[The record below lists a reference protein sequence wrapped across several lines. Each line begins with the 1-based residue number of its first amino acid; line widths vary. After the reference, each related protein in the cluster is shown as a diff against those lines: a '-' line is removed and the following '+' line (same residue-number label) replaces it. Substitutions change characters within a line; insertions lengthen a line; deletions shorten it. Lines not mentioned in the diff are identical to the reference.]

1 MSGGDMATQ
10 TPQIVEFPSIRR
22 AGQGGP
28 APARFHERFG
38 ADNHVLDP
46 AWPRITTQVSEASFA
61 PRRDGL
67 RVLLINAPI
76 REWSYP
82 NILPIGHAYV
92 AAVAAMDGHT
102 IDVLDL
108 NAERKQP
115 VKSSPE
121 AFIQWVES
129 RVTETLE
136 RQRPDVIGLG
146 GIITQYSWIR
156 RIARLCR
163 SVHPDVPIVLGG
175 GIASSMPEFMVRR
188 LGVDAVVQEEGEITF
203 SELLHRL
210 ERRASLEGV
219 KGVAYRHLIRPG
231 EWDVRNNGLR
241 PSLPSRAL
249 GLDTL
254 PWPLRSRWA
263 EDEVYKINPVGHLNW
278 QTKWIDGASVAP
290 GQYSLSM
297 IASRGCP
304 YASKACDYAVAADT
318 PILRAD
324 FSWTPASDLAA
335 GDKILTVTEYPAGKD
350 RRWTVATVQARF
362 DRRAEGFSIETTGGN
377 VVGSEEHPW
386 LARVRGG
393 RDNGQIRWVETRDLK
408 VGWDLS
414 MVAPPEEAPDL
425 DSLEYR
431 RGYIRGLFEGDGT
444 FHKGLHRA
452 SGRMWPHARLA
463 LTDGEAL
470 DRFVKY
476 CDGFGIRTKR
486 GPFLNAG
493 KKPMEKVWLS
503 GVEPV
508 NLLDEILQE
517 PIDNR
522 QSAAGYLAGMYD
534 AEGTRYVSK
543 HTAITRFCQ
552 RPGPVLER
560 VLEAISM
567 LKLPFVREK
576 PRRSDGLVSVRL
588 ASQHGSVDT
597 IRFFAMTRPA
607 IMRKCSVDGL
617 SLKSRWVTIT
627 AIRSVGDVRMIDLQ
641 TTARTFVAGPVIS
654 HNCYA
659 AYLGKTYR
667 LRSPREVVDEMEYLK
682 QRYGAAYIHFLDD
695 LLMTD
700 YRWALEF
707 VEALRERK
715 RTTGFEVL
723 WGGTC
728 RTNIVADDV
737 IRAKREGRPHMLEQA
752 WEVGMRQAGYGV
764 ESASPTILKNIDKS
778 GQTLEKME
786 IAIQET
792 QRVLGYADCS
802 FMIGSPGESKSTVQ
816 ETVDFCRKVGLKPE
830 VFFFTTAYPG
840 TSFWDL
846 AMSKGLIRKAVT
858 GQPGPADEDMVEQYF
873 LRLGEQGEEVRTNFS
888 DLPDQ
893 DVIDLSWWAVTELG
907 GQNTVRH
914 PHTGEQQKRTQAV
927 RGASRADV

>member
-22 AGQGGP
+22 AGQGGA

-38 ADNHVLDP
+38 SDNHVLDA
-46 AWPRITTQVSEASFA
+46 AWPRITTQASEAPFA

-76 REWSYP
+76 REWSFP

-121 AFIQWVES
+121 AFIKWVES

-136 RQRPDVIGLG
+136 QRRPDVIGLG

-156 RIARLCR
+156 RIANLCR
-163 SVHPDVPIVLGG
+163 RVHPDVPIVLGG

-188 LGVDAVVQEEGEITF
+188 LGVDVVVQEEGEITF
-203 SELLHRL
+203 SEVLHRL

-219 KGVAYRHLIRPG
+219 KGVAYRHAIRPG

-278 QTKWIDGASVAP
+278 QTKWIDGAAVAP

-304 YASKACDYAVAADT
+304 YASRACDY
-318 PILRAD
+318 
-324 FSWTPASDLAA
+324 
-335 GDKILTVTEYPAGKD
+335 
-350 RRWTVATVQARF
+350 
-362 DRRAEGFSIETTGGN
+362 
-377 VVGSEEHPW
+377 
-386 LARVRGG
+386 
-393 RDNGQIRWVETRDLK
+393 
-408 VGWDLS
+408 
-414 MVAPPEEAPDL
+414 
-425 DSLEYR
+425 
-431 RGYIRGLFEGDGT
+431 
-444 FHKGLHRA
+444 
-452 SGRMWPHARLA
+452 
-463 LTDGEAL
+463 
-470 DRFVKY
+470 
-476 CDGFGIRTKR
+476 
-486 GPFLNAG
+486 
-493 KKPMEKVWLS
+493 
-503 GVEPV
+503 
-508 NLLDEILQE
+508 
-517 PIDNR
+517 
-522 QSAAGYLAGMYD
+522 
-534 AEGTRYVSK
+534 
-543 HTAITRFCQ
+543 
-552 RPGPVLER
+552 
-560 VLEAISM
+560 
-567 LKLPFVREK
+567 
-576 PRRSDGLVSVRL
+576 
-588 ASQHGSVDT
+588 
-597 IRFFAMTRPA
+597 
-607 IMRKCSVDGL
+607 
-617 SLKSRWVTIT
+617 
-627 AIRSVGDVRMIDLQ
+627 
-641 TTARTFVAGPVIS
+641 
-654 HNCYA
+654 CYA

-682 QRYGAAYIHFLDD
+682 QRYDAAYIHFLDD

-786 IAIQET
+786 IAILET

-802 FMIGSPGESKSTVQ
+802 FMIGSPGETKSTVQ

-846 AMSKGLIRKAVT
+846 AMSKGLITKAVT
-858 GQPGPADEDMVEQYF
+858 GRPGPADEDMVEQYF

-888 DLPDQ
+888 DLPDEAI
-893 DVIDLSWWAVTELG
+893 IDLSWWAVTELG

-914 PHTGEQQKRTQAV
+914 PHTGEQQKRERAV
-927 RGASRADV
+927 RGATRADV

>member
-1 MSGGDMATQ
+1 MATQ
-10 TPQIVEFPSIRR
+10 TPQIVEFPTIRR
-22 AGQGGP
+22 AGQGGA
-28 APARFHERFG
+28 APARLYERFG

-46 AWPRITTQVSEASFA
+46 AWPRITTQASEAAYA

-67 RVLLINAPI
+67 RLLLINAPI

-92 AAVAAMDGHT
+92 AAVAAMDGHA

-115 VKSSPE
+115 VKSTPE
-121 AFIQWVES
+121 EFVKWVES
-129 RVTETLE
+129 RVVETLQ
-136 RQRPDVIGLG
+136 RQKPDVIGLG

-188 LGVDAVVQEEGEITF
+188 LGVDVVVQEEGEVTF
-203 SELLHRL
+203 SEVLHRL
-210 ERRASLEGV
+210 ERRASMEGV

-254 PWPLRSRWA
+254 PWPLRSHWP

-278 QTKWIDGASVAP
+278 QTKWVDGASVAP

-304 YASKACDYAVAADT
+304 YAS
-318 PILRAD
+318 R
-324 FSWTPASDLAA
+324 A
-335 GDKILTVTEYPAGKD
+335 GDY
-350 RRWTVATVQARF
+350 
-362 DRRAEGFSIETTGGN
+362 
-377 VVGSEEHPW
+377 
-386 LARVRGG
+386 
-393 RDNGQIRWVETRDLK
+393 
-408 VGWDLS
+408 
-414 MVAPPEEAPDL
+414 
-425 DSLEYR
+425 
-431 RGYIRGLFEGDGT
+431 
-444 FHKGLHRA
+444 
-452 SGRMWPHARLA
+452 
-463 LTDGEAL
+463 
-470 DRFVKY
+470 
-476 CDGFGIRTKR
+476 
-486 GPFLNAG
+486 
-493 KKPMEKVWLS
+493 
-503 GVEPV
+503 
-508 NLLDEILQE
+508 
-517 PIDNR
+517 
-522 QSAAGYLAGMYD
+522 
-534 AEGTRYVSK
+534 
-543 HTAITRFCQ
+543 
-552 RPGPVLER
+552 
-560 VLEAISM
+560 
-567 LKLPFVREK
+567 
-576 PRRSDGLVSVRL
+576 
-588 ASQHGSVDT
+588 
-597 IRFFAMTRPA
+597 
-607 IMRKCSVDGL
+607 
-617 SLKSRWVTIT
+617 
-627 AIRSVGDVRMIDLQ
+627 
-641 TTARTFVAGPVIS
+641 
-654 HNCYA
+654 CYA
-659 AYLGKTYR
+659 SYLGRTYR

-682 QRYGAAYIHFLDD
+682 QRYDAAYIHFLDD
-695 LLMTD
+695 LLMTQ
-700 YRWALEF
+700 YQWALEF
-707 VEALRERK
+707 VKELRERK

-786 IAIQET
+786 IAILET

-840 TSFWDL
+840 TTFWEL
-846 AMSKGLIRKAVT
+846 ALERGLIRKAVT

-888 DLPDQ
+888 DLPDEE
-893 DVIDLSWWAVTELG
+893 VIDLSWWAVTELG
-907 GQNTVRH
+907 GQNTLRH
-914 PHTGEQQKRTQAV
+914 PHTGEEQKRTRAV
-927 RGASRADV
+927 RGATRADV